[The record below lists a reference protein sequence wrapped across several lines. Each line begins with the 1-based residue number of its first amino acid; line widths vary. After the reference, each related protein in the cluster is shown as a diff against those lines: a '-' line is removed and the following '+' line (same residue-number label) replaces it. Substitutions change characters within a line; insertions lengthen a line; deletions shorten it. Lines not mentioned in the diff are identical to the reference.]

1 MLTAIKTAL
10 GYKPQEE
17 KFSIS
22 QKALNKVL
30 DHDNSVQNAFQA
42 ANDAKI
48 QSVKDEYQRIK
59 DNFLEK
65 ITEKMTTY
73 EETVDNCSKLCK
85 IDFCTKDEGTCSQ
98 IGEMI
103 SKKSNSE
110 FVNLC
115 KNVSDDNKSLKQA
128 CSDAN
133 TQEFMIQQL
142 FFMYKSDKENI
153 SKDKDYD
160 IIISTENRF
169 NILKGPKEKSQVLE
183 RGGKRRTRRVPKKNK
198 KNKKTNHKKSRK

>member
-1 MLTAIKTAL
+1 MFPAIKAAL
-10 GYKPQEE
+10 GYKSQEQKDSE
-17 KFSIS
+17 AADAL
-22 QKALNKVL
+22 QKA
-30 DHDNSVQNAFQA
+30 FRA

-85 IDFCTKDEGTCSQ
+85 IYFCTKGKKTCDQ
-98 IGEMI
+98 IGQMI
-103 SKKSNSE
+103 DTKSNSE

-115 KNVSDDNKSLKQA
+115 KNVSDDNNSLKQA

-133 TQEFMIQQL
+133 TQDFMIEQL

-160 IIISTENRF
+160 IIISTENHFKR
-169 NILKGPKEKSQVLE
+169 LRSPKDKSPVLE
-183 RGGKRRTRRVPKKNK
+183 RGGKRRTRRFPKKNK
-198 KNKKTNHKKSRK
+198 KNKKTNYKKLRT

>member
-1 MLTAIKTAL
+1 MLPALKTVF
-10 GYKPQEE
+10 GYKSQEQKDLE
-17 KFSIS
+17 AADAV
-22 QKALNKVL
+22 QKA
-30 DHDNSVQNAFQA
+30 FRA

-48 QSVKDEYQRIK
+48 QLVKDEYERIK
-59 DNFLEK
+59 VNFLEK
-65 ITEKMTTY
+65 INEKMITY
-73 EETVDNCSKLCK
+73 KETVEQCSELCK
-85 IDFCTKDEGTCSQ
+85 IDFCTKGNQTCDQ
-98 IGEMI
+98 IGSMI
-103 SKKSNSE
+103 DSRSKGE

-115 KNVSDDNKSLKQA
+115 KNVSHQNEKLKQS

-142 FFMYKSDKENI
+142 FFMYKSDKENS

-198 KNKKTNHKKSRK
+198 KTNHKKSRK